1 MVRRLQSICLINP
14 KRDPWAKTERIA
26 LALQES
32 YQYLK
37 AWYSPSLSL
46 LTIAAL
52 TPSEVDVELVQE
64 DFAAIDFQ
72 KRYDVVGITAMTQSA
87 ERAYAIAD
95 RFRALGAHVVIG
107 GIHATV
113 LPEEAALHADTV
125 VVGEAEELWPRFV
138 EDFRNGVPARIYRNP
153 PDHCVD
159 LTRSPVP
166 RYELLRGRESLLDP
180 RRYYNFVPIQVTRGC
195 PHDCEFCLVS
205 SIYGKKPRVKTM
217 QQVRAEILSIKRN
230 LPNRLILFADDNL
243 FIDRRFAK
251 DLLREL
257 IELKVRWIGQS
268 DIAIGEDDELLELIY
283 RAGCLF
289 LLIGFESL
297 DPGNLAGMN
306 RNTWKLRQLRSYEK
320 NLRAI
325 QEHGIMVFGSFIF
338 GLDNDDA
345 GVFARVVDFMN
356 RNHMTGQMTI
366 ATPLPGSRMYDRL
379 KQQGR
384 FLYQEPFWD
393 RCTFLDVLYD
403 LQNMTKEQAEDGFVW
418 AYRQVFNEQGFRER
432 AAYFKEVYKKLN

>member
-1 MVRRLQSICLINP
+1 
-14 KRDPWAKTERIA
+14 
-26 LALQES
+26 
-32 YQYLK
+32 
-37 AWYSPSLSL
+37 
-46 LTIAAL
+46 
-52 TPSEVDVELVQE
+52 
-64 DFAAIDFQ
+64 
-72 KRYDVVGITAMTQSA
+72 
-87 ERAYAIAD
+87 
-95 RFRALGAHVVIG
+95 
-107 GIHATV
+107 V

-125 VVGEAEELWPRFV
+125 IVGEAEELWPRFLD
-138 EDFRNGVPARIYRNP
+138 DFRNGEPAPLYRNP
-153 PDHCVD
+153 PGHCVD
-159 LTRSPVP
+159 LTSSPVP

-180 RRYYNFVPIQVTRGC
+180 RRYYNFVPIQVSRGC

-217 QQVRAEILSIKRN
+217 EQVRAEILSIKHN

-243 FIDRRFAK
+243 FIDRRFSR

-257 IELKVRWIGQS
+257 AELKVRWIGQS

-297 DPGNLAGMN
+297 DPGNLAAMN

-320 NLRAI
+320 NLQAI

-356 RNHMTGQMTI
+356 RNHITGQLTV
-366 ATPLPGSRMYDRL
+366 ATPLPGSRMYERL
-379 KQQGR
+379 KKQGR
-384 FLYQEPFWD
+384 FLYQEPFWE
-393 RCTFLDVLYD
+393 RCTFLDVIFD
-403 LQNMTKEQAEDGFVW
+403 LQSMTKEQAEDGFVW
-418 AYRQVFNEQGFRER
+418 AYRQVFNEQAFRER
-432 AAYFKEVYKKLN
+432 AAYFKEVYKKLS